1 MSTMSLFGERSLT
14 LVAATFRDPDS
25 ASRAASTLRDR
36 RPLRPAQVQLVSPHD
51 PDLSRKLEPEQAGI
65 WHTLLRSHLK
75 LGIAGLIAGLLVG
88 GGLAAAGMPAF
99 LSSPGMALVAIGMFG
114 MFGGM
119 LIAGLLSARPDHDL
133 VINTVRDSTDVGY
146 WAVVAHPA
154 DSAQAKLAEE
164 TLERA
169 GGEVVRSI

>member
-14 LVAATFRDPDS
+14 LVAATFRDPDT
-25 ASRAASTLRDR
+25 ASRAATNLRDR
-36 RPLRPAQVQLVSPHD
+36 RSIRPAQVQLVSPHD

-75 LGIAGLIAGLLVG
+75 LGLLGLIAGLMVG
-88 GGLAAAGMPAF
+88 GGLIAAGMPAF

-119 LIAGLLSARPDHDL
+119 LIAGLISARPDHDV

-154 DSAQAKLAEE
+154 DAEQARMAEE
-164 TLERA
+164 ALERA
-169 GGEVVRSI
+169 GGEVVRSL